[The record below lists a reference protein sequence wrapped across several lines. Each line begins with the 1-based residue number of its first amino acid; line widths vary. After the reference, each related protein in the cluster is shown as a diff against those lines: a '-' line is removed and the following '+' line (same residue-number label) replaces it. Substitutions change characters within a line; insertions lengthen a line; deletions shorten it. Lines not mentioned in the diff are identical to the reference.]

1 LVHDRSGRGLRALFD
16 KAGFPSSTYTAVRAA
31 MEALHEIGYSGD
43 FGGAVGLRRRMV
55 ERVLTQCE
63 DARSAETE
71 PLLMLL
77 RRFAL
82 EAARDEARLF
92 CDELAA
98 A

>member
-1 LVHDRSGRGLRALFD
+1 MAE
-16 KAGFPSSTYTAVRAA
+16 P
-31 MEALHEIGYSGD
+31 
-43 FGGAVGLRRRMV
+43 GGAARLKRRMV

-63 DARSAETE
+63 EERGETIE
-71 PLLMLL
+71 PLLILL

-82 EAARDEARLF
+82 EAAREEARLF